1 MIIEPNWA
9 GMFQYAQSIVERE
22 IPENKG
28 RDVVVEMLKYG
39 ARLYEVSG
47 DEVVSWMTGMIGLGR
62 TTPQPTARRLYTPL
76 LID

>member
-1 MIIEPNWA
+1 MESMIIEPNWA

-47 DEVVSWMTGMIGLGR
+47 DEVVS
-62 TTPQPTARRLYTPL
+62 
-76 LID
+76 